1 MACLPFPKNQK
12 NFSLLIIFL
21 HFLQTTE
28 QVSNVGPS
36 KNEKTPTIKCSK
48 CPSSKSRSKTLL
60 VSVKLSDNAIL
71 SVLFCLSNVFVYFD
85 IVLFWFGAS
94 SKHLQRNLLS
104 PTNKSSSV
112 ESAVYRSIFSEP
124 KTETFNLKP
133 MYILRGLIFTPVIL
147 MGLSLLQ
154 VGEGSFIIQGEGKA
168 EG

>member
-1 MACLPFPKNQK
+1 MKQK
-12 NFSLLIIFL
+12 FSLLIIFL

-71 SVLFCLSNVFVYFD
+71 SVLFCFTNVFVYFD
-85 IVLFWFGAS
+85 IALFWFGAS
-94 SKHLQRNLLS
+94 SKHLQRSLLS
-104 PTNKSSSV
+104 PTNKKSSSV

-124 KTETFNLKP
+124 KTETLKLGTNVYFEGAYLHTR
-133 MYILRGLIFTPVIL
+133 YIKGAF
-147 MGLSLLQ
+147 
-154 VGEGSFIIQGEGKA
+154 FIAGRRRVFYERFFLGTF
-168 EG
+168 

>member
-85 IVLFWFGAS
+85 IICFDLEPLPNTSKGTCFLQPTRAAQLSQLFIGPFF
-94 SKHLQRNLLS
+94 RNQKQKLL
-104 PTNKSSSV
+104 T
-112 ESAVYRSIFSEP
+112 
-124 KTETFNLKP
+124 
-133 MYILRGLIFTPVIL
+133 
-147 MGLSLLQ
+147 
-154 VGEGSFIIQGEGKA
+154 
-168 EG
+168 